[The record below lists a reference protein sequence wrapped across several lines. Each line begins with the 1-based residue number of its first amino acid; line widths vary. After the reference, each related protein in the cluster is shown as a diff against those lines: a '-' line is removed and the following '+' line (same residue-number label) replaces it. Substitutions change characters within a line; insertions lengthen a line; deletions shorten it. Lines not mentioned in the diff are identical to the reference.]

1 MGSAQCGFY
10 STIQSA
16 LSRSKLAKI
25 SVKSIK
31 TAKTLGEV
39 SVIGNSVKNIGDLD
53 PQAVAAIVA
62 ARREG
67 GWVRSLQD
75 MALIARRNLLLD
87 LRNPAEILVS
97 TAFPVSLLLVFTASF
112 AQVVAPGESYSSYAQ
127 FLLPFTLIQGLIF
140 NTVNI
145 GTTFY
150 EDLDSGRDVRLRAMP
165 IARLSA
171 IGGRL
176 ISSAGRLLFQIS
188 GIVLAGHLAGFRFYG
203 GFLGAVGFFLLPI
216 IFVLSIALVALYL
229 AVGAKSS
236 ETITAVM
243 NPWILPLTFMSIGY
257 VPKEGFPDWALGFVT
272 RNPIS
277 VISEAMRALAAG
289 EPAAKAVIITLL
301 WSLALIIT
309 FGPLTLRAYQ
319 RRI

>member
-1 MGSAQCGFY
+1 MTKNGRKGSKYYVVSNAEK
-10 STIQSA
+10 SA
-16 LSRSKLAKI
+16 
-25 SVKSIK
+25 VN
-31 TAKTLGEV
+31 
-39 SVIGNSVKNIGDLD
+39 NSGDLD
-53 PQAVAAIVA
+53 PQAVAAMVA
-62 ARREG
+62 VRREG

-75 MALIARRNLLLD
+75 MLIIASRNLLID
-87 LRNPAEILVS
+87 IRNPAEILVA
-97 TAFPVSLLLVFTASF
+97 TVFPVSLLLVFTASF
-112 AQVVAPGESYSSYAQ
+112 AQVVSPGESYSSYAQ
-127 FLLPFTLIQGLIF
+127 FLLPFTLVQGLIF

-145 GTTFY
+145 GTVFY
-150 EDLDSGRDVRLRAMP
+150 EDLDSGRDVRMRAMP

-176 ISSAGRLLFQIS
+176 LSSAVRLLFQIS
-188 GIVLAGHLAGFRFYG
+188 GIVLAGHLIGFRFYG
-203 GFLGAVGFFLLPI
+203 GLPGAVGFFLLPVV
-216 IFVLSIALVALYL
+216 FVLSIALVALYI

-272 RNPIS
+272 RNPVSI
-277 VISEAMRALAAG
+277 ISEAMRALAAG

-301 WSLALIIT
+301 WSLALMIT

>member
-1 MGSAQCGFY
+1 
-10 STIQSA
+10 
-16 LSRSKLAKI
+16 
-25 SVKSIK
+25 V
-31 TAKTLGEV
+31 LGNAV
-39 SVIGNSVKNIGDLD
+39 RNMGDLD
-53 PQAVAAIVA
+53 PQAIAAMVA

-75 MALIARRNLLLD
+75 IATVARRNLLLD
-87 LRNPAEILVS
+87 IRNPAEILVS

-145 GTTFY
+145 GNVFY
-150 EDLDSGRDVRLRAMP
+150 EDLESGRDVRLRAMP

-171 IGGRL
+171 VGGRL
-176 ISSAGRLLFQIS
+176 LSSAGRLLFQIS
-188 GIVLAGHLAGFRFYG
+188 GIVLAGHLVGFRFYG
-203 GFLGAVGFFLLPI
+203 GVLSTLGFFLLPI
-216 IFVLSIALVALYL
+216 IFVLSIALVALYI
-229 AVGAKSS
+229 AVGAKSA
-236 ETITAVM
+236 EAITAVM

-272 RNPIS
+272 RNPVSI
-277 VISEAMRALAAG
+277 ISEAMRALAAG
-289 EPAAKAVIITLL
+289 EPAIRAVTVTLL

-309 FGPLTLRAYQ
+309 FGPLTLRAYK

>member
-1 MGSAQCGFY
+1 MRRFQWA
-10 STIQSA
+10 ID
-16 LSRSKLAKI
+16 LE
-25 SVKSIK
+25 KSISITK
-31 TAKTLGEV
+31 ALDKEEKSVVNNATKRMGE
-39 SVIGNSVKNIGDLD
+39 LD
-53 PQAVAAIVA
+53 SQAIAAMVA

-67 GWVRSLQD
+67 GWMRSLQD
-75 MALIARRNLLLD
+75 MLIIARRNLLLD
-87 LRNPAEILVS
+87 LRSPAEILVS

-112 AQVVAPGESYSSYAQ
+112 AQIVAPGESYSSYAQ
-127 FLLPFTLIQGLIF
+127 FLLPFTLVQGLIF

-145 GTTFY
+145 GSTFY

-165 IARLSA
+165 IARLAA

-176 ISSAGRLLFQIS
+176 LASAGRLLFQIS
-188 GIVLAGHLAGFRFYG
+188 GIVLAGHLVGFRFYG
-203 GFLGAVGFFLLPI
+203 GPIGILGFFLLPVV
-216 IFVLSIALVALYL
+216 FVLAIALVALYI

-243 NPWILPLTFMSIGY
+243 NPWILPFTFLSIGY

-272 RNPIS
+272 HNPVS

-289 EPAAKAVIITLL
+289 EPAAKPVVITLL

-309 FGPLTLRAYQ
+309 FGPLTLRAYK

>member
-1 MGSAQCGFY
+1 MTKNGRKGSKYYVVSNAEK
-10 STIQSA
+10 SA
-16 LSRSKLAKI
+16 VNNR
-25 SVKSIK
+25 
-31 TAKTLGEV
+31 
-39 SVIGNSVKNIGDLD
+39 GDLD
-53 PQAVAAIVA
+53 PQAVAAMVA
-62 ARREG
+62 VRREG

-75 MALIARRNLLLD
+75 MLIIASRNLLID
-87 LRNPAEILVS
+87 IRNPAEILVA
-97 TAFPVSLLLVFTASF
+97 TVFPVSLLLVFTASF
-112 AQVVAPGESYSSYAQ
+112 AQVVSPGESYSSYAQ
-127 FLLPFTLIQGLIF
+127 FLLPFTLVQGLIF

-145 GTTFY
+145 GTVFY
-150 EDLDSGRDVRLRAMP
+150 EDLDSGRDVRMRAMP

-176 ISSAGRLLFQIS
+176 LSSAVRLLFQIS
-188 GIVLAGHLAGFRFYG
+188 GIVLAGHLIGFRFYG
-203 GFLGAVGFFLLPI
+203 GLPGVVGFFLLPVV
-216 IFVLSIALVALYL
+216 FVLSIALVALYI

-272 RNPIS
+272 RNPVSI
-277 VISEAMRALAAG
+277 ISEAMRALAAG

-301 WSLALIIT
+301 WSLALMIT